1 MVIDACPLP
10 CQETVYK
17 AEKIIAEG
25 TPVRPSTLYF
35 GFEYV
40 TMDVEKHDEVW
51 ILDTPLFIGSVGGSL
66 GLFIGFSYTG
76 FFGQILDYFVF
87 LHSQLI

>member
-1 MVIDACPLP
+1 MVLDACPLP
-10 CQETVYK
+10 CQKTVYK
-17 AEKIIAEG
+17 AEKMILKGNPTKSNEIQLAIG
-25 TPVRPSTLYF
+25 
-35 GFEYV
+35 YV

-51 ILDTPLFIGSVGGSL
+51 ILDTPVFIGTVGGSL

-87 LHSQLI
+87 LYNH